1 MSNQGSFVPDLLP
14 KPKARVKEGNVS
26 RRGFVK
32 LLSALTAGAIV
43 VPPKAEAFNLDEF
56 LQKHFH
62 QMTAEEKTKT
72 MARLE
77 KEYNEKYGRDDFSV
91 KAGEALPGVKY
102 GYALNLSKCIGC
114 RKCTHACVDENNQH
128 RGSEERGDQIEYI
141 RVLEMEKGS
150 LDVEKSVHDYTHEVP
165 AEGKYYMPVQCH
177 HCNDAPCVKACPVEA
192 TWQEKD
198 GIVVVDYNW
207 CIGCRYCA
215 AACPYWA
222 RKFNWTTPNLPT
234 EEVNPDTHYLGNRP
248 RYKGVMEKC
257 TFCINRV
264 RKGLNPAC
272 HDICP
277 TGSRK
282 FGNLLDKNSVVR
294 QIIDT
299 KRIFILKEEV
309 GTNPSFYYFFD

>member
-1 MSNQGSFVPDLLP
+1 MSRQAKF
-14 KPKARVKEGNVS
+14 KEGNVS
-26 RRGFVK
+26 RRGFIK
-32 LLSALTAGAIV
+32 LLSAVTAGAIA
-43 VPPKAEAFNLDEF
+43 VPGKSEAFSLDEF
-56 LQKHFH
+56 MQRHFRELDDEARQKVL
-62 QMTAEEKTKT
+62 
-72 MARLE
+72 ARLE
-77 KEYNEKYGRDDFSV
+77 KEYNTKYDRNDISV
-91 KAGEALPGVKY
+91 GANEAMDNVRF

-114 RKCTHACVDENNQH
+114 RKCTHACVEENNQH
-128 RGSEERGDQIEYI
+128 RGHGDRGDQVEYI

-150 LDVEKSVHDYTHEVP
+150 LDVEKAVHDYDHPVP

-177 HCNDAPCVKACPVEA
+177 HCNDAPCTKACPVEA

-222 RKFNWTTPNLPT
+222 RKFNWVDPEIPSDD
-234 EEVNPDTHYLGNRP
+234 VNPDTHYLGNRP

-257 TFCINRV
+257 TFCVNRV

-282 FGNLLDKNSVVR
+282 FGNLLDPESVVR
-294 QIIDT
+294 KIIDN
-299 KRIFILKEEV
+299 KRIFVLKEEV
-309 GTNPSFYYFFD
+309 GTDPNFFYFFD